1 MCVIDATS
9 RMLGG
14 FCAAFQ
20 KLRANPAGVTV
31 SATHS
36 TAQSDA
42 AGHHHA
48 GSPVRLQGGQRARVV
63 SHDAIMTDC
72 VTNGQIARMPP
83 LFRDR
88 MLQIAQR
95 GREHVPGL
103 EYASAGRNMLPNPAN
118 LLRSAASSAY
128 YHCRSAS
135 AKRFDE
141 PQTME

>member
-1 MCVIDATS
+1 MLLSGLFERPGSGIRVCVIDATS

-20 KLRANPAGVTV
+20 TLRANPAGVTV

-36 TAQSDA
+36 TARDDA

-72 VTNGQIARMPP
+72 VADGQIARMQPSS
-83 LFRDR
+83 RVG
-88 MLQIAQR
+88 MLQIAQSGAMNAATAIAQGNPDD
-95 GREHVPGL
+95 GRRDL
-103 EYASAGRNMLPNPAN
+103 LADPAN
-118 LLRSAASSAY
+118 LLRL
-128 YHCRSAS
+128 
-135 AKRFDE
+135 
-141 PQTME
+141 